1 MSHLNKSGGSALPA
15 ELPDVIE
22 KRTDV
27 GDSVVA
33 AGGSSV
39 ASVSKGAIERLLV
52 AVGEPDDAS
61 STGP

>member
-1 MSHLNKSGGSALPA
+1 LPA

-27 GDSVVA
+27 GDSAVA